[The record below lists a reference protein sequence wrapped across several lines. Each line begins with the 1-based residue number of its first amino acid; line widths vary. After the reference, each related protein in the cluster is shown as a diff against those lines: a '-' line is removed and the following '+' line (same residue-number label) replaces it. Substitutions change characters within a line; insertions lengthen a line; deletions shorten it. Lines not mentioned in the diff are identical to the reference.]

1 MKAFTHI
8 LVPVDYEA
16 PADAAL
22 RVAGLLARAS
32 KGRLLVA
39 HTLPFPVYTMSE
51 FPISPIDGQWI
62 AEETERLRAH
72 VRAVLE
78 AEGEVPAFEV
88 DVIVD
93 TTALRIIQL
102 AAERRVDL
110 IVMGTQGR
118 TGLGHLLLGSVA
130 EKVVRLAP
138 CPVLTV
144 RAGREPHLGM
154 LAAQAHAAGHAAAVA
169 DPGEVGQL
177 MRRSPVPIGPD
188 AMLEQARVLMAKHRI
203 RHLPV
208 VERGKLVGILSN
220 GDLGPHVGQL
230 ARTKVNAAMTPE
242 PTCVGTGVD
251 AAAAA
256 HLMLERQV
264 RVLPVVDGEEV
275 VGVISASDIVEEY
288 ARAARR

>member
-177 MRRSPVPIGPD
+177 MRRSPVTIGPD